1 MLLDFSR
8 SVTRFEFVLGLGEGQ
23 EVRQTVM
30 AQGDRLR
37 HALPL
42 LPQGAEVLDWWLA

>member
-1 MLLDFSR
+1 MIIDFLR
-8 SVTRFEFVLGLGEGQ
+8 LVTRFEFVLTLDDQ
-23 EVRQTVM
+23 EIRKTVL
-30 AQGDRLR
+30 AKGDRLR